1 MKAFGKV
8 ILAGEHAVVYG
19 HMALVTR
26 INRGVEVIVTPGIK
40 SDHNAIVAKAIELAG
55 GDPHLNLEIMS
66 EIPIGSGLG
75 SSAAVSA
82 AVIQAVK
89 TYLGRPITEEDLF
102 KLAFEC
108 EKVAHGNASGLDPAA
123 VVYGGLIAYS
133 KGQPF
138 ERLAISKS
146 MRLLLVNSGTPAE
159 STKEMIAIA
168 EQAPEREVIM
178 QEIGS
183 LTKLLREQLLH
194 GGEIATLLNQNGLL
208 LEKLGVVSAFGKQLS
223 KELRALGCSVKITGA
238 GGVARGSG
246 MMLVKGGDLVKTK
259 SLLDNRQIDYF
270 EVMVGEQ

>member
-82 AVIQAVK
+82 AVIQTVK

-194 GGEIATLLNQNGLL
+194 GGEIAALLNQNGLL
-208 LEKLGVVSAFGKQLS
+208 LEKLGVVGVFGKQLS

-238 GGVARGSG
+238 GGVARGAG